1 MILDINAVYTD
12 LDCNVATFHGLV
24 KSHSTYTTSSRS
36 GDTFSHIRTLSRNT
50 IQCMSVLDSLQVNLL
65 VMDDKQ
71 NVCEQTFDNVLNFG
85 LVNVSIETFDL
96 ATYEE
101 LACTIAHMTC
111 YINDKRYHVTGL
123 HRDVRNFAA
132 ALCQDMLVNNF

>member
-24 KSHSTYTTSSRS
+24 KSHLTYTTSSAS

-50 IQCMSVLDSLQVNLL
+50 IHCLGVLDSLQVNLL
-65 VMDDKQ
+65 VLDDQQ
-71 NVCEQTFDNVLNFG
+71 NVCDQTFDTVRDFT
-85 LVNVSIETFDL
+85 LVHVSIDNFDL

-111 YINDKRYHVTGL
+111 YINDKQYHATGL